1 MDPSLL
7 KDYMKVIYNRC
18 YRLLRDKDLAWDAM
32 QEVLAR
38 YYERASKETIQKP
51 LNYLYR
57 ISTTH
62 CLHTLKQKDRSLP
75 LEPEQHEKNAEPTQH
90 RGENKLLLS
99 KLQERFDDD
108 EIQMLLY
115 RHVDQMNY
123 QEIAEII
130 QMSDR
135 GVKKKLDRL
144 EESVRKYLSR

>member
-1 MDPSLL
+1 MDSNLL

-75 LEPEQHEKNAEPTQH
+75 LEPEQHEKITEPTQH

-144 EESVRKYLSR
+144 EETVRKYLSR